1 MRIPEVS
8 FMSEPRSNSAFFLV
22 AILFAAA
29 FTPVLAPAA
38 ASSSDEAEPEAY
50 NAGGVVIG
58 DIADFDPSQGR
69 EYIMIE
75 EEVPVV
81 SAFSFLK
88 NAWIDE
94 GRPGVESMIVEPQT
108 SARAAGRA
116 CNPHVVNDQLS
127 VPTSGGSI
135 NVYVAKTTNTVAF
148 LVQSGRTLSSTV
160 LNNLASSWDSTIY
173 PTMTT
178 YYGKDYSDGRGLAP
192 PDVDNNCQVQ
202 IVIYDIDGAYNIGG
216 YFAPSLANAREAVYV
231 DYADITLSWGKSI
244 LAHEMEHLLHN
255 AQDPYEN
262 LWIDEG
268 NADVAIYLCFGAD
281 STLVSHLNQW
291 TASSELSV
299 RWWNQRFADY
309 GAGFIFTMYLA
320 DHLGGGPAVR
330 QLVQDSATG
339 GLGVENLALSPVS
352 GQSGMLGRT
361 MGEIFANFSIAAV
374 LDSDQGIYGFSNLD
388 LTPTCSAGSFCRV
401 QPADTNSDWSGP
413 WSSTGHS
420 VEGWGIRAFKFT
432 PGGAAPAPLTMR
444 LTADVSQF
452 DGVVVT
458 KSTADGLW
466 TASDLNFQN
475 NVATALVPG
484 FGNLTDEVWAIT
496 WYASTV
502 ADCDYTS
509 CGSSYPQG
517 TVDIE
522 AARITAPA
530 SLTLN
535 TTDATI
541 DRDGDGAPDTA
552 QVNYEVFSNAFFED
566 LDVTMKVLD
575 ASGIEVDKLT
585 KRIAAGGGVA
595 TEESFW
601 FTAPLNGQYTFQL
614 DMVDMIGTAVDSLTT
629 SPHVLNNMRP
639 TANGTLDPNA
649 SQTWENVQ
657 FTGDG
662 FDAWGLS
669 LDNNTLPYL
678 DAPVAYA
685 WDFGDNSTSGL
696 KSPLR
701 AYESTGVYNVTLRV
715 MDQGNTWSDTS
726 IMQINVSDTSPPIP
740 IITVNNVV
748 IENEINIL
756 TNQLILF
763 SAARTVDNVPS
774 NQLEFSWDWGDG
786 SSDSAVGGYEYAH
799 EWGDISGTLVSYNLT
814 LTVFDGVNTGIKEII
829 VNVNNRIPIQ
839 IFSDNLSTYTYTALV
854 MPDVFT
860 DDDGSIIAYAWSF
873 PSGVNLDGGVS
884 DRTYDFTQTTSNS
897 ANPMPAWD
905 SPGLKTVQLTVTDDD
920 GSSVNTTLSVMV
932 HNQLPVGDFIVRTT
946 ATSGSSTIDFRVED
960 GQVDTP
966 YTFDGRD
973 SFDPDGTVGDSSDLT
988 FNWTFSDGT
997 FGDRPQVTHS
1007 FTEPGTHSVTLIV
1020 FDEAG
1025 ESSAPRTMTIEMA
1038 NPLPII
1044 SVRILDAWL
1053 NGEIITDSTTFD
1065 QNSMPDMWSR
1075 TFNEEGQTYAAP
1087 NTLLYF
1093 DSDGTRDGDRMFEGK
1108 YIPLEAESPDW
1119 NGLVQYSWDFGDG
1132 TPIDNTP
1139 SPWHAYTLPGEYTV
1153 SLTVRDAFGTGD
1165 VSRATFTVIV
1175 DHPPVI
1181 HNLLIPDE
1189 LFSGDS
1195 NSFGANIS
1203 DLEVDLG
1210 VALYRDT
1217 NVNDGSIS
1225 DRDESLNP
1233 DLVVR
1238 WDLDVEVDEDAN
1250 GNPADDWV
1258 DPLSGSTTRVSA
1270 NYEQPGVYTLL
1281 VEVCDGLGMCTVTVQ
1296 DIEVSPPPTAPPSLS
1311 DFSVEDWKSWL
1322 TEAGSDLATFV
1333 ALISVALILGWLV
1346 MREPSDLEDEAKQAA
1361 ESYSD
1366 VEMVESQGGLLGM
1379 DHHTP
1384 PPAPGIL
1391 SKDERRSDDSGY
1403 VRPLRRRG

>member
-1 MRIPEVS
+1 
-8 FMSEPRSNSAFFLV
+8 MSEPRSTPALFLV
-22 AILFAAA
+22 AILFTAA
-29 FTPVLAPAA
+29 FMPIFGSVA
-38 ASSSDEAEPEAY
+38 ASSNETLEPQPYDAE
-50 NAGGVVIG
+50 GIIIG
-58 DIADFDPSQGR
+58 DIADFEPSNGR
-69 EYIMIE
+69 EYLMIE

-88 NAWIDE
+88 NAWVEE
-94 GRPGVESMIVEPQT
+94 GRPGVEDMIIEPQT
-108 SARAAGRA
+108 SARASARA
-116 CNPHVVNDQLS
+116 CNPHTVNDQLT

-135 NVYVAKTTNTVAF
+135 DVYVAKTTNTVAF
-148 LVQSGRTLSSTV
+148 LVQNGRTLSSTV

-178 YYGKDYSDGRGLAP
+178 YYGKDYADGRGLAP

-231 DYADITLSWGKSI
+231 DYADVTLSWGKSI

-309 GAGFIFTMYLA
+309 GAGFMFTMYLA

-374 LDSDQGIYGFSNLD
+374 LDSTQGIYGFSNLD
-388 LTPTCSAGSFCRV
+388 LTPTCSSGSFCRV
-401 QPADTNSDWSGP
+401 QPADTNDEWSGP

-432 PGGAAPAPLTMR
+432 PGAASPAPLTMR

-452 DGVVVT
+452 DGVVV
-458 KSTADGLW
+458 SQATADGLW
-466 TASDLNFQN
+466 SVTDLDFQN
-475 NVATALVPG
+475 NVATALIPG
-484 FGNLTDEVWAIT
+484 FGNLTNEVWAIT

-535 TTDATI
+535 TTTLS
-541 DRDGDGAPDTA
+541 DRDGDGSPDTA
-552 QVNYEVFSNAFFED
+552 QVDFSVFSNAFFED
-566 LDVTMKVLD
+566 LDVTMTVLD
-575 ASGIEVDKLT
+575 ASGIEVDQLT
-585 KRIAAGGGVA
+585 KRVSAGGGTPTDQSV
-595 TEESFW
+595 W
-601 FTAPLNGQYTFQL
+601 FTAPLNGQYTFRL
-614 DMVDMIGTAVDSLTT
+614 DMVDMIGTAVDSVTT
-629 SPHVLNNMRP
+629 APQVLANMRP
-639 TANGTLDPNA
+639 TANGSLDPNA

-669 LDNNTLPYL
+669 LDNNSLPYL
-678 DAPVAYA
+678 DAPIAYA

-701 AYESTGVYNVTLRV
+701 AYDSTGVYNVTLRV
-715 MDQGNTWSDTS
+715 MDQGNTWSETS
-726 IMQINVSDTSPPIP
+726 VMEINVSDTSPPLP

-763 SAARTVDNVPS
+763 SAARTIDNVPS

-786 SSDSAVGGYEYAH
+786 SIDSGLGGYEFAH
-799 EWGDISGTLVSYNLT
+799 EWGDISGTMVSYNLT
-814 LTVFDGVNTGIKEII
+814 LTVSDGVNTGIKEITVI
-829 VNVNNRIPIQ
+829 VNNRIPFQ
-839 IFSDNLSTYTYTALV
+839 IFSDNLSTFTYTSIV
-854 MPDVFT
+854 MPDVFA
-860 DDDGSIIAYAWSF
+860 DDDGTIVAYTWNF
-873 PSGVNLDGGVS
+873 PEGVNLDGGLT
-884 DRTYDFTQTTSNS
+884 DRTDDFTETLSNN

-905 SPGLKTVQLTVTDDD
+905 APGQKTVELTVIDDD
-920 GSSVNTTLSVMV
+920 GSEVTTTLSVMV

-946 ATSGSSTIDFRVED
+946 ATTGSSTIDFRVED
-960 GQVDTP
+960 GEVDTP

-988 FNWTFSDGT
+988 FNWSFSDGT

-1007 FTEPGTHSVTLIV
+1007 FTEPGIHTVTLIV

-1025 ESSAPRTMTIEMA
+1025 EASSPRIMTIEMA

-1044 SVRILDAWL
+1044 SVRILDAWM
-1053 NGEIITDSTTFD
+1053 NGELITDTTTFEEGT
-1065 QNSMPDMWSR
+1065 MPDMWSR
-1075 TFNEEGQTYAAP
+1075 TFNEAGDTYAAP
-1087 NTLLYF
+1087 HVLLYF

-1108 YIPLEAESPDW
+1108 YIPFESESPDW

-1132 TPIDNTP
+1132 TPIENAA

-1165 VSRATFTVIV
+1165 VSRATFTVLV

-1210 VALYRDT
+1210 IALYRDT

-1233 DLVVR
+1233 DLIVR
-1238 WDLDVEVDEDAN
+1238 WDLDIEVDENQN
-1250 GNPADDWV
+1250 GDPADDWV
-1258 DPLSGSTTRVSA
+1258 DPLPGSTTRVSA
-1270 NYEQPGVYTLL
+1270 AYDQAGAYTLKL
-1281 VEVCDGLGMCTVTVQ
+1281 EVCDGLGMCTVVLR
-1296 DIEVSPPPTAPPSLS
+1296 DIEVSPPPTAAPSLS

-1322 TEAGSDLATFV
+1322 TEAGSDLATFA
-1333 ALISVALILGWLV
+1333 ALIAVALILGYLV
-1346 MREPSDLEDEAKQAA
+1346 MREPSELEDEAKQAA
-1361 ESYSD
+1361 ESYTD
-1366 VEMVESQGGLLGM
+1366 VERVESQGGLLGM

>member
-1 MRIPEVS
+1 
-8 FMSEPRSNSAFFLV
+8 MSELRTNSAFFLV

-29 FTPVLAPAA
+29 FTPILTPAA
-38 ASSSDEAEPEAY
+38 ASSDESLEVEAY
-50 NAGGVVIG
+50 NAGGNIIG
-58 DIADFDPSQGR
+58 DIANFDPSEGR
-69 EYIMIE
+69 EYLMIE

-88 NAWIDE
+88 NAWIE
-94 GRPGVESMIVEPQT
+94 QGRPGVEDMVVEPQT
-108 SARAAGRA
+108 SARASGRA
-116 CNPHVVNDQLS
+116 CNPHTVNDQLT
-127 VPTSGGSI
+127 VPSSGGSI
-135 NVYVAKTTNTVAF
+135 DTYVAKTTNTVAF
-148 LVQSGRTLSSTV
+148 LVQTGRTLSSTV

-216 YFAPSLANAREAVYV
+216 YFSPSLANAREALYV
-231 DYADITLSWGKSI
+231 DYADVTLSWGKSI

-281 STLVSHLNQW
+281 STLISHLNQW

-374 LDSDQGIYGFSNLD
+374 LDSSQGIYGFSNLD

-401 QPADTNSDWSGP
+401 QPADTNDDWSGP

-432 PGGAAPAPLTMR
+432 PGSASPAPLTMR

-452 DGVVVT
+452 DGVVV
-458 KSTADGLW
+458 SQATADGLW
-466 TASDLNFQN
+466 SVTDLNFQN

-484 FGNLTDEVWAIT
+484 FGNLTNEVWAIT

-522 AARITAPA
+522 AARITSPA

-535 TTDATI
+535 TTTLS
-541 DRDGDGAPDTA
+541 DRDGDGSSDTA
-552 QVNYEVFSNAFFED
+552 QIDYEVFSNAFFED
-566 LDVTMKVLD
+566 LDVTMTVLD
-575 ASGIEVDKLT
+575 ASGVEVDQLT
-585 KRIAAGGGVA
+585 KRVPAGGGAA

-601 FTAPLNGQYTFQL
+601 FTAPLNGQYTFKL
-614 DMVDMIGTAVDSLTT
+614 DMVDMIGTTVDSITT
-629 SPHVLNNMRP
+629 SPQVLTNMRP
-639 TANGTLDPNA
+639 TANGLLDPNA

-669 LDNNTLPYL
+669 LDNNSLPYL

-685 WDFGDNSTSGL
+685 WDFGDNMTSGL

-701 AYESTGVYNVTLRV
+701 AYETTGMYNVTLRV

-726 IMQINVSDTSPPIP
+726 IMEINVTDTSPPLP

-763 SAARTVDNVPS
+763 SAGRTVDNVPS
-774 NQLEFSWDWGDG
+774 DQLQFSWDWGDG
-786 SSDSAVGGYEYAH
+786 TMDMGTGAYTVAH
-799 EWGDISGTLVSYNLT
+799 EWGDISGTIVSYNLT
-814 LTVFDGVNTGIKEII
+814 LTVSDGINTGIKEIV
-829 VNVNNRIPIQ
+829 VNVNNRIPFQ
-839 IFSDNLSTYTYTALV
+839 IFSDNLSTNTYTALV

-860 DDDGSIIAYAWSF
+860 DEDGMIVAYAWSF
-873 PSGVNLDGGVS
+873 PEGVNLDGGIS
-884 DRTYDFTQTTSNS
+884 DRNDDFTQTTSNS
-897 ANPMPAWD
+897 ANPMPGWD
-905 SPGLKTVQLTVTDDD
+905 TPGLKTVELMVTDDD
-920 GSSVNTTLSVMV
+920 GSSVNTTLRIMV
-932 HNQLPVGDFIVRTT
+932 YNQLPVGDFIVRTT
-946 ATSGSSTIDFRVED
+946 ATTGSSNIDFRMED

-1007 FTEPGTHSVTLIV
+1007 FTDPGIHSVILVV

-1025 ESSAPRTMTIEMA
+1025 EASSPTILTIEMA
-1038 NPLPII
+1038 NPLPMIT
-1044 SVRILDAWL
+1044 VRILDAWL
-1053 NGEIITDSTTFD
+1053 NGEMITDTTTFD
-1065 QNSMPDMWSR
+1065 GNTMPDMWSR
-1075 TFNEEGQTYAAP
+1075 TFNEAGDTYAAP
-1087 NTLLYF
+1087 HILLYF

-1108 YIPLEAESPDW
+1108 YIPLEAGSPDW

-1132 TPIDNTP
+1132 TPIDDTP

-1225 DRDESLNP
+1225 DRDESLESS
-1233 DLVVR
+1233 LLVR
-1238 WDLDVEVDEDAN
+1238 WDLDIEVDENAN
-1250 GNPADDWV
+1250 GDPADDWV
-1258 DPLSGSTTRVSA
+1258 APLVGSTTRVSA
-1270 NYEQPGVYTLL
+1270 MYDQPGIYTLKL
-1281 VEVCDGLGMCTVTVQ
+1281 EVCDGLDMCT
-1296 DIEVSPPPTAPPSLS
+1296 ILLYELEVSPPPTEPPSLS
-1311 DFSVEDWKSWL
+1311 DFSVEEWKAW
-1322 TEAGSDLATFV
+1322 TAEAGSDLATFV
-1333 ALISVALILGWLV
+1333 ALIAVALILGWLV
-1346 MREPSDLEDEAKQAA
+1346 MRESSDIEDDAKQAA
-1361 ESYSD
+1361 ETYAD
-1366 VEMVESQGGLLGM
+1366 VEVVESQGGLLGM
-1379 DHHTP
+1379 DHHAP